1 MRLGEHKD
9 KRRAERARRLL
20 GWIACTSAPMTIEEA
35 QQALLVRPNDR
46 DQVYNIV
53 AKLDVIEMLGPIV
66 EIVDTY
72 IRFVHFTAKE
82 KVVNTVI
89 SRLML
94 TSL

>member
-1 MRLGEHKD
+1 
-9 KRRAERARRLL
+9 
-20 GWIACTSAPMTIEEA
+20 MTIEEA

-46 DQVYNIV
+46 NQVFNIV
-53 AKLDVIEMLGPIV
+53 AKLDVVEILGPIV

-82 KVVNTVI
+82 KVFSTVMFDP
-89 SRLML
+89 ML